1 MLSPGD
7 RAPPRSASQ
16 SGSTH
21 GGWTNR
27 YCSRVSLP
35 AGVVTFVFSDIEG
48 STRLWESEP
57 EGMALSLARHDEIV
71 RNIVGTHGGEVFKH
85 TGDGFGAVFDSVTA
99 GLAAAAAVAAALADE
114 PWKGPALSCRIGVHS
129 GEAEPRDGDY
139 FGPTVTRTARLMD
152 AGNGGQIL
160 VSEATRRLVNDH
172 APPGMTFVAAGQHRL
187 KDLGEPIAIS
197 RLMGAGA
204 QDERSL
210 RTLERAPHN
219 LPVQLSSFVGRED
232 QIKEVADT
240 VSHSRLTT
248 LTGIGGVG
256 KTRLALQVAAEALGE
271 FDDGVWFVELA
282 PLAEPGLLADTV
294 ANALAIP
301 QDSTATAERR
311 VLRFLAQRRVLII
324 VDNCEHL
331 INDVAAFVDTLLRS
345 CPDVHVLTTS
355 REGLGVTGEALWRVP
370 SLSVDGDAAAVELFA
385 ERARLVLPTFTVN
398 DHNLQSVGDI
408 CARLDGIP
416 LAIELATAR
425 LKMLSV
431 KQIAEHLGDRFR
443 LLTGGSRVA
452 VERQRTLRAMMDWS
466 HDLLSHEEQVLL
478 RRLAVFSDGFNYE
491 AAERVCSGRTVEPL
505 DVLDIIGHLVEA
517 SMVVFESDPRPRYQL
532 LETVRQ
538 YALDKLFESGESEEI
553 RLAHADHFRSVS
565 QLINDAL
572 ERNDYTQTDV
582 ATEELGNLRA
592 AMTWAI
598 ESGRGE
604 LALQIACNLRGYFW
618 GRVMY
623 RESIRWITTALAIV
637 DDDVSPL
644 VARGAAYALIDATN
658 IEDSATIDRLRRSVE
673 VLIDSDLPDSE
684 RGELANALGAAVM
697 TESAARAD
705 ELFRKAHET
714 LRAAGNPRWGAPLQ
728 NRLLTA
734 WFMNSR
740 EHEAEVLRLA
750 DEATAEGVTV
760 HAAAV
765 RGAFLVIATEYET
778 VIELVEAQ
786 VPEDDW
792 EHGMLLLFRAHS
804 ERALGRFSD
813 AATSVAA
820 AMKVFGS
827 DVLGAQH
834 WETAMLRLEEGDL
847 VAATEAIEAPG
858 RGDLRLASAYTR
870 LAAIHFWSI
879 VAERRG
885 DFENAAILAGFADAL
900 SKSASLARLEA
911 DTRIIEASRRGAEES
926 LGSERFADHYQRG
939 AAMELEDLPLM
950 REAARAQA
958 HPGDLR
964 SP

>member
-1 MLSPGD
+1 MDLYPC
-7 RAPPRSASQ
+7 
-16 SGSTH
+16 H
-21 GGWTNR
+21 VN
-27 YCSRVSLP
+27 LP

-48 STRLWESEP
+48 STRLWESDP
-57 EGMALSLARHDEIV
+57 RGMELSLARHDEIV
-71 RNIVGTHGGEVFKH
+71 RDVVGSHGGTVFKH
-85 TGDGFGAVFDSVTA
+85 TGDGFGAVFDSVTS
-99 GLAAAAAVAAALADE
+99 GLAAAGQVASALADE
-114 PWKGPALSCRIGVHS
+114 PWAGPPLSCRIGVHS

-139 FGPTVTRTARLMD
+139 FGATVTRTARLMD
-152 AGNGGQIL
+152 AGNGGQIV
-160 VSEATRRLVNDH
+160 VSEATRRLVSDH
-172 APPGMTFVAAGQHRL
+172 APHGMTFVAAGEHRL

-197 RLMGAGA
+197 RLVGAGA
-204 QDERSL
+204 QDERDL
-210 RTLERAPHN
+210 RTLEQAPHN
-219 LPVQLSSFVGRED
+219 LPIQLSSFVGRED
-232 QIKEVADT
+232 QIKEIADT
-240 VSHSRLTT
+240 VLHSRLTT

-256 KTRLALQVAAEALGE
+256 KTRLALQVAAEVLGE
-271 FDDGVWFVELA
+271 FADGAWSVELA

-311 VLRFLAQRRVLII
+311 VLRFLAQRRAMII

-331 INDVAAFVDTLLRS
+331 INDVAAFVDTLLRA
-345 CPDVHVLTTS
+345 CPDVHVLATS

-370 SLSVDGDAAAVELFA
+370 SLRVDGDAAAVELFA

-398 DHNLQSVGDI
+398 DDNLSAVANI

-431 KQIAEHLGDRFR
+431 EQIAEHLGDRFR

-466 HDLLSHEEQVLL
+466 HDLLSPAEQVLL
-478 RRLAVFSDGFNYE
+478 RRLSVFSDGFTYE
-491 AAERVCSGRTVEPL
+491 AAERVCSGGPVEPL
-505 DVLDIIGHLVEA
+505 DILDVLGHLVEA
-517 SMVVFESDPRPRYQL
+517 SMVVFESDPQPRYRL

-538 YALDKLFESGESEEI
+538 YALDQLFESGESDEM
-553 RLAHADHFRSVS
+553 RLAHAEHFRSVS

-572 ERNDYTQTDV
+572 ERNDFSGADI
-582 ATEELGNLRA
+582 ASEELGNLRA

-623 RESIRWITTALAIV
+623 RESIRWITTALAMV
-637 DDDVSPL
+637 EDDTSPL
-644 VARGAAYALIDATN
+644 VAIGAAYALIDSTN
-658 IEDSATIDRLRRSVE
+658 IEDTATIDSLRRPVE
-673 VLIDSDLPDSE
+673 MLLDSDLPDSQ

-697 TESAARAD
+697 TESVARAD

-714 LRAAGNPRWGAPLQ
+714 LRAAGSPRWGAPLQ

-765 RGAFLVIATEYET
+765 RGAFLVIAREYEK
-778 VIELVEAQ
+778 VIEHVEAQ
-786 VPEDDW
+786 SPDDDW
-792 EHGMLLLFRAHS
+792 EQGMLLLFQAHS

-847 VAATEAIEAPG
+847 DAATEAIEVSG
-858 RGDLRLASAYTR
+858 TGDLRHASAYTR
-870 LAAIHFWSI
+870 LAAIHLWSI

-885 DFENAAILAGFADAL
+885 DFDNAAILAGFADAL
-900 SKSASLARLEA
+900 AETTSLARLDA
-911 DTRIIEASRRGAEES
+911 DARIIEASRRATEEL
-926 LGSERFADHYQRG
+926 LGSERYSDCYQRG
-939 AAMELEDLPLM
+939 LEMEWEDLPLV
-950 REAARAQA
+950 RDAAFGRGQ
-958 HPGDLR
+958 
-964 SP
+964 

>member
-1 MLSPGD
+1 MESD
-7 RAPPRSASQ
+7 TPPRPYSQ
-16 SGSTH
+16 GA
-21 GGWTNR
+21 GCANR
-27 YCSRVSLP
+27 YSSHVSLP

-48 STRLWESEP
+48 STRLWESDP
-57 EGMALSLARHDEIV
+57 DGMAVSLAGHDEIV
-71 RNIVGTHGGEVFKH
+71 RDIVGSHRGTVFKH

-99 GLAAAAAVAAALADE
+99 GLAAAAEVAAKLAE
-114 PWKGPALSCRIGVHS
+114 ERWKGPALSCRIGVHS

-152 AGNGGQIL
+152 AGNGGQIV
-160 VSEATRRLVNDH
+160 VSEATRRLVGDH
-172 APPGMTFVAAGQHRL
+172 APPGMIFVDAGEHRL

-197 RLMGAGA
+197 RLMGTGA
-204 QDERSL
+204 QDERDL

-232 QIKEVADT
+232 QIKEIADT
-240 VSHSRLTT
+240 VSDSRLTT

-256 KTRLALQVAAEALGE
+256 KTRLALQVAAEVLGE
-271 FDDGVWFVELA
+271 FDDGAWFVELA

-301 QDSTATAERR
+301 QDSTATAEQR
-311 VLRFLAQRRVLII
+311 VLRFLAQRRALII
-324 VDNCEHL
+324 FDNCEHL
-331 INDVAAFVDTLLRS
+331 INDVAAFVDTLLRG
-345 CPDVHVLTTS
+345 CPDVHVLATS

-370 SLSVDGDAAAVELFA
+370 SLRVDGDAAAVELFA

-398 DHNLQSVGDI
+398 DDNLEAVANI

-431 KQIAEHLGDRFR
+431 EQIAEHLGDRFR

-478 RRLAVFSDGFNYE
+478 RRLSVFSDGFSYQ
-491 AAERVCSGRTVEPL
+491 AAEQVCSGGEVERL
-505 DVLDIIGHLVEA
+505 DVLDIVGHLVEA
-517 SMVVFESDPRPRYQL
+517 SMVVFESDPRPRYRL

-538 YALDKLFESGESEEI
+538 YALDKLYESGESEQI
-553 RLAHADHFRSVS
+553 RLAHAEHFQSVS
-565 QLINDAL
+565 QLISDAL
-572 ERNDYTQTDV
+572 ERNDYTQADV

-604 LALQIACNLRGYFW
+604 LALQIACNLRMYFW

-623 RESIRWITTALAIV
+623 RESIRWITTSLAMV
-637 DDDVSPL
+637 EDDASPL
-644 VARGAAYALIDATN
+644 VAIGAAYALIDATN
-658 IEDSATIDRLRRSVE
+658 IEDSATIDGLRRRVE
-673 VLIDSDLPDSE
+673 AMLDSDLPDSE
-684 RGELANALGAAVM
+684 RGELANALGAAVI
-697 TESAARAD
+697 TESAAQAD
-705 ELFRKAHET
+705 ELFKKAHET
-714 LRAAGNPRWGAPLQ
+714 LRAAGNPRWGAPVQ

-750 DEATAEGVTV
+750 DEATAEGVNV
-760 HAAAV
+760 HASVV
-765 RGAFLVIATEYET
+765 RAAFLVIATEYEKA
-778 VIELVEAQ
+778 IEFVGAQ
-786 VPEDDW
+786 SPDDDW
-792 EHGMLLLFRAHS
+792 EEGMLLLFRAHS

-813 AATSVAA
+813 AATSVAGA
-820 AMKVFGS
+820 RKIFGS

-834 WETAMLRLEEGDL
+834 WETAMLHLQEGDID
-847 VAATEAIEAPG
+847 AAIKAFEMPFTENG
-858 RGDLRLASAYTR
+858 RRMSAYTR
-870 LAAIHFWSI
+870 LEAALFWSI

-885 DFENAAILAGFADAL
+885 DGESAAILAGFADAL
-900 SKSASLARLEA
+900 AESASMARPAA
-911 DTRIIEASRRGAEES
+911 DTQIIEASRRAAEAT
-926 LGSERFADHYQRG
+926 LGSARYADHYRRG
-939 AAMELEDLPLM
+939 CEMEWEDLPLM
-950 REAARAQA
+950 REAARGRG
-958 HPGDLR
+958 H
-964 SP
+964 

>member
-1 MLSPGD
+1 MLPALSPTG
-7 RAPPRSASQ
+7 REGA
-16 SGSTH
+16 
-21 GGWTNR
+21 NR
-27 YCSRVSLP
+27 YPSHVSLP

-57 EGMALSLARHDEIV
+57 GGMAASLARHDEIV
-71 RNIVGTHGGEVFKH
+71 RDIVGSHGGNVFKH
-85 TGDGFGAVFDSVTA
+85 TGDGFGAAFDSVTA
-99 GLAAAAAVAAALADE
+99 GLAAAAAVAAALVDE
-114 PWKGPALSCRIGVHS
+114 PWEGPPLSCRIGVHS

-152 AGNGGQIL
+152 AGNGGQIV
-160 VSEATRRLVNDH
+160 VSEATRRLVGH
-172 APPGMTFVAAGQHRL
+172 HSPAGMTFVDAGEHRL

-197 RLMGAGA
+197 RLVGAGA
-204 QDERSL
+204 QDERDL

-219 LPVQLSSFVGRED
+219 LPVQLSSFIGRED

-256 KTRLALQVAAEALGE
+256 KTRLALQVAAEVLGE
-271 FDDGVWFVELA
+271 FDDGAWFAELA

-294 ANALAIP
+294 ANALAVP

-311 VLRFLAQRRVLII
+311 VARFLARRRALII

-345 CPDVHVLTTS
+345 CPDVHVLATS

-370 SLSVDGDAAAVELFA
+370 SLRVDGDAAAVELFA
-385 ERARLVLPTFTVN
+385 ERARLVLPSFTVN
-398 DHNLQSVGDI
+398 DDNLHAVANI

-431 KQIAEHLGDRFR
+431 EQIAEHLGDRFR

-466 HDLLSHEEQVLL
+466 HDLLSEAEQVLL
-478 RRLAVFSDGFNYE
+478 RRLSVFSDGFTYG
-491 AAERVCSGRTVEPL
+491 AAEEVCSGGPVLSL
-505 DVLDIIGHLVEA
+505 DVLDIIGRLVEA
-517 SMVVFESDPRPRYQL
+517 SMVVFESDPRPRYRL

-538 YALDKLFESGESEEI
+538 YALDKLFESDESEQL
-553 RLAHADHFRSVS
+553 RLAHAEYFQSVS
-565 QLINDAL
+565 QRINDAL
-572 ERNDYTQTDV
+572 ERNDYTLADV

-604 LALQIACNLRGYFW
+604 LALQVACNLRGYFW

-623 RESIRWITTALAIV
+623 RESIRWITTSLAMV
-637 DDDVSPL
+637 EDDASPL
-644 VARGAAYALIDATN
+644 VAIGAAYALVDARN
-658 IEDSATIDRLRRSVE
+658 IEDSATIDGLRDRVE
-673 VLIDSDLPDSE
+673 AMLDSDLPDSE
-684 RGELANALGAAVM
+684 RGELANALGAAVLS
-697 TESAARAD
+697 ESAARAD
-705 ELFRKAHET
+705 ELFKKAHET
-714 LRAAGNPRWGAPLQ
+714 LRAAGNPRWGAPVQ

-740 EHEAEVLRLA
+740 EHEAEVLRLT

-760 HAAAV
+760 HPAV
-765 RGAFLVIATEYET
+765 VRAAFLVIASEYEE
-778 VIELVEAQ
+778 VIDLVGARS
-786 VPEDDW
+786 PEDDW

-813 AATSVAA
+813 AVTSVAA

-834 WETAMLRLEEGDL
+834 WETAMLHLQDGDID
-847 VAATEAIEAPG
+847 AAIEVFELPG
-858 RGDLRLASAYTR
+858 KEDGRLVGAYTR
-870 LAAIHFWSI
+870 LEAVLFWSI
-879 VAERRG
+879 VAQRRG

-900 SKSASLARLEA
+900 AESASLARLEA
-911 DTRIIEASRRGAEES
+911 DTRLINASRRAVEKS
-926 LGSERFADHYQRG
+926 LSSARYADHYRRG
-939 AAMELEDLPLM
+939 FEMEWEDLPLLWENT
-950 REAARAQA
+950 RRV
-958 HPGDLR
+958 H
-964 SP
+964 

>member
-1 MLSPGD
+1 
-7 RAPPRSASQ
+7 
-16 SGSTH
+16 
-21 GGWTNR
+21 
-27 YCSRVSLP
+27 VSLP

-48 STRLWESEP
+48 STRLWETDP
-57 EGMALSLARHDEIV
+57 GGMAVSLARHDELV
-71 RNIVGTHGGEVFKH
+71 RDIVGARGGIMFKH

-99 GLAAAAAVAAALADE
+99 GLAAAAEVATKLADE
-114 PWKGPALSCRIGVHS
+114 PWEGPPLSCRIGVHS

-152 AGNGGQIL
+152 AGNGGQIV
-160 VSEATRRLVNDH
+160 VSEATRRLVGDH
-172 APPGMTFVAAGQHRL
+172 APPGMTFVGAGEHRL

-197 RLMGAGA
+197 RLMGTGA
-204 QDERSL
+204 QDERDL

-219 LPVQLSSFVGRED
+219 FPVQLSSFVGRED

-256 KTRLALQVAAEALGE
+256 KTRLALQVAAEILGE
-271 FDDGVWFVELA
+271 FDDGAWFVELA
-282 PLAEPGLLADTV
+282 PLAEPGLLPDTV

-311 VLRFLAQRRVLII
+311 VLRFLAQRRALII

-331 INDVAAFVDTLLRS
+331 INDVATFVDTLLRA
-345 CPDVHVLTTS
+345 CPDVHVLATS

-370 SLSVDGDAAAVELFA
+370 SLRVDGDAAAVELFA
-385 ERARLVLPTFTVN
+385 ERARLVLPTFTAN
-398 DHNLQSVGDI
+398 DDNLRAVANI

-431 KQIAEHLGDRFR
+431 EQIADHLGDRFR

-466 HDLLSHEEQVLL
+466 HDLLSEREQVLL
-478 RRLAVFSDGFNYE
+478 RRLAVFSDGFNYQ
-491 AAERVCSGRTVEPL
+491 AAEQVCSGGAVELL
-505 DVLDIIGHLVEA
+505 DVLDIVGHLVEA
-517 SMVVFESDPRPRYQL
+517 SMVVFESDPRPRYRL

-538 YALDKLFESGESEEI
+538 YALDKLFESGESEQT
-553 RLAHADHFRSVS
+553 RLAHAEHFRSVS
-565 QLINDAL
+565 HVINDAL
-572 ERNDYTQTDV
+572 ERNDYTLVDV
-582 ATEELGNLRA
+582 ASEELGNLRA

-604 LALQIACNLRGYFW
+604 LALQIACNLRMYFW

-623 RESIRWITTALAIV
+623 RESIRWITNSLAVV
-637 DDDVSPL
+637 DDDTSPL
-644 VARGAAYALIDATN
+644 VATGAAFALIDATN
-658 IEDSATIDRLRRSVE
+658 IEDSATIDRLRSRIE
-673 VLIDSDLPDSE
+673 ALLDSGLPDSE

-705 ELFRKAHET
+705 ELFRSAHDL
-714 LRAAGNPRWGAPLQ
+714 LRAAGNPRWGAPVQ

-740 EHEAEVLRLA
+740 EHEAEILRLTH
-750 DEATAEGVTV
+750 EAVAEGVTI
-760 HAAAV
+760 HPAV
-765 RGAFLVIATEYET
+765 VRAAFLVIAGEYEKA
-778 VIELVEAQ
+778 IEFVGTRS
-786 VPEDDW
+786 PDDDW
-792 EHGMLLLFRAHS
+792 ERGMLLLFQAHS
-804 ERALGRFSD
+804 ARALGRFSD

-834 WETAMLRLEEGDL
+834 WETAMLHLEEDNID
-847 VAATEAIEAPG
+847 AAIETFERPFTEDG
-858 RGDLRLASAYTR
+858 RLLSAYTR
-870 LAAIHFWSI
+870 LEVVLFWSL

-885 DFENAAILAGFADAL
+885 DGESAAILAGFADAL
-900 SKSASLARLEA
+900 AESASLARLEA
-911 DTRIIEASRRGAEES
+911 DTRIIDASRRAAEES
-926 LGSERFADHYQRG
+926 LGPDRYADLYRRG
-939 AAMELEDLPLM
+939 REMEWEDLPL
-950 REAARAQA
+950 
-958 HPGDLR
+958 P
-964 SP
+964 